1 MSTIAEFKKVQ
12 EEWREHCRQIQN
24 LTDTKSLV
32 RENAT
37 QKEQRIRRLQK
48 DYAAFCEYY
57 FPHFL
62 TLRDKVTGEATLRH
76 LHAALVDVPT
86 EAAHQF
92 HGDCRQV

>member
-1 MSTIAEFKKVQ
+1 MPTISELKKIQ
-12 EEWREHCRQIQN
+12 EEWREHCRQIQS

-32 RENAT
+32 LENAT

-62 TLRDKVTGEATLRH
+62 TLRDKVTGEEKKPRKRSIRKSATSKKVTD
-76 LHAALVDVPT
+76 ADDM
-86 EAAHQF
+86 E
-92 HGDCRQV
+92 

>member
-48 DYAAFCEYY
+48 DYAAFCEY
-57 FPHFL
+57 
-62 TLRDKVTGEATLRH
+62 
-76 LHAALVDVPT
+76 
-86 EAAHQF
+86 
-92 HGDCRQV
+92 